1 MHNKYSLC
9 VLCICSISCQTT
21 GSQPL
26 LSLPDTNPNFLKVF
40 ITDLS
45 PTVSVNLLY
54 MDLRGNT
61 MNGERMFIDKY
72 LVTVLR
78 LALRVI
84 MKSDKW
90 KQINFNSKALVL
102 IQHHFIQIPT
112 MYAHFQYKLN
122 TPDHYRVN
130 LHSKYLQHLALRTN
144 IVLSKNSHLSMLSHS
159 DV

>member
-1 MHNKYSLC
+1 MICKFKMNFIVKSQFLKCTELEKQKWLKNSYVHNKSSLSI
-9 VLCICSISCQTT
+9 LCICSMICQTT

-61 MNGERMFIDKY
+61 MNGERKFIDKY

-78 LALRVI
+78 LA
-84 MKSDKW
+84 
-90 KQINFNSKALVL
+90 
-102 IQHHFIQIPT
+102 
-112 MYAHFQYKLN
+112 
-122 TPDHYRVN
+122 
-130 LHSKYLQHLALRTN
+130 
-144 IVLSKNSHLSMLSHS
+144 
-159 DV
+159 